1 MCLEH
6 HKGLFPLISQSIY
19 IPTWFPVLSTPSK
32 LNLLIPILQKNPLKC
47 ATESISKLDKIYK
60 FMNARCW
67 GSADVCGDFVQDQ
80 AKNELI
86 HLELHIVNFLKVS
99 CQHCCCSK
107 PNKL

>member
-19 IPTWFPVLSTPSK
+19 IHPQNSIYSFLFCK
-32 LNLLIPILQKNPLKC
+32 KNPLKC
-47 ATESISKLDKIYK
+47 ATESISKLDKIYN

-99 CQHCCCSK
+99 CQHCSILK
-107 PNKL
+107 VSNVLLL